1 MILPVLT
8 YGAEIWGYQRYQV
21 AERVQLKYCKV
32 FMGVKSSTPDA
43 CILGDCGRYPIFIHT
58 FKKALLY
65 WFKLLK
71 MPTNRVAK
79 HAYELAVT
87 LDKNGKESWATHKK
101 FLLYEHGFGDVW
113 FWQGPGDFDLFLNN
127 FMTRA
132 SDIFKQ
138 NWFSDICCK
147 SKLRLYC
154 NFKTSFQTEDY
165 LKMDI
170 GFKLKSAFASLRTGG
185 VGLAVEEGRAQGLEF
200 EDRICKVCGSTEIE
214 DEYHFVCIC
223 PLYQNLRSTYLPRW
237 AYIFPTPEKY
247 YSLMASNNNQDIL
260 KLVLFV
266 YKATHLRKECM

>member
-1 MILPVLT
+1 
-8 YGAEIWGYQRYQV
+8 
-21 AERVQLKYCKV
+21 
-32 FMGVKSSTPDA
+32 
-43 CILGDCGRYPIFIHT
+43 
-58 FKKALLY
+58 
-65 WFKLLK
+65 

-87 LDKNGKESWATHKK
+87 LDKNGKESWATHIKC
-101 FLLYEHGFGDVW
+101 LLFEHGFGDVW

-170 GFKLKSAFASLRTGG
+170 GDVF
-185 VGLAVEEGRAQGLEF
+185 
-200 EDRICKVCGSTEIE
+200 
-214 DEYHFVCIC
+214 
-223 PLYQNLRSTYLPRW
+223 
-237 AYIFPTPEKY
+237 
-247 YSLMASNNNQDIL
+247 
-260 KLVLFV
+260 
-266 YKATHLRKECM
+266 